1 MISSFFNKTKPI
13 HYIIVLVFLFFL
25 YFTVNIFWSNNQLDA
40 NFIITNLGI
49 TTILLFSVF
58 VVNFVIKR
66 NKLTG
71 TNSFAI
77 LFYTLFMLVYPKT
90 LLDSNA
96 IFCSFFLLLA
106 TRRIISLKSLKE
118 VKYKI
123 FDASLWIAISS
134 LFYDWAIIYF
144 MLVFVAIY
152 FYVPKNPRNWI
163 IPFVALVAFMLIGYS
178 VLLVSN
184 KTEFIRNHY
193 QFNLN
198 IDRISNMS
206 WEVSIKTLIYFMLVS
221 FFGIWGFIK
230 LGKAGVGRIITMRIV
245 SISFFL
251 GIFLWLLKID
261 TNTFPIMVTFFPAA
275 IFMTNYLESVKK
287 TRISE
292 ILLITAIIVPIALF
306 VWQAMT
312 L

>member
-1 MISSFFNKTKPI
+1 MISSFFSKTKPI
-13 HYIIVLVFLFFL
+13 HYILVLVFLFFL
-25 YFTVNIFWSNNQLDA
+25 YFTVNILWSNNQLDA
-40 NFIITNLGI
+40 NFIISNLGI

-90 LLDSNA
+90 LLDSNV

-118 VKYKI
+118 VRYKI
-123 FDASLWIAISS
+123 FDASLWIAVSS
-134 LFYDWAIIYF
+134 LFYDWAAIYF
-144 MLVFVAIY
+144 ILVFIAIY

-163 IPFVALVAFMLIGYS
+163 IPLVAVVTFMLIGYS

-184 KTEFIRNHY
+184 KTEFIQAHY
-193 QFNLN
+193 QFSLN
-198 IDRISNMS
+198 TSRIDTMKLEN
-206 WEVSIKTLIYFMLVS
+206 SIKVFIYFLLVS
-221 FFGIWGFIK
+221 FCGIWGFIK
-230 LGKAGVGRIITMRIV
+230 LGKAGVGRIITTRII

-261 TNTFPIMVTFFPAA
+261 TNAFPIMVTFFPAA

-292 ILLITAIIVPIALF
+292 MLIITTIIVSMGLF
-306 VWQAMT
+306 AWQVMMQ
-312 L
+312 